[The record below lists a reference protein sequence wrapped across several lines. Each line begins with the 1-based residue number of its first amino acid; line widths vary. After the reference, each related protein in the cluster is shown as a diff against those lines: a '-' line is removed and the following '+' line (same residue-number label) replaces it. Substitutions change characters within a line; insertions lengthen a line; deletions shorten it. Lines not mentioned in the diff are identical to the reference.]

1 MMDYLLIVNSSHE
14 VEDRFLLPRV
24 NQVLGLTELDIASRV
39 FEKHS
44 SATQQEKVKD
54 QAQKAVLAGQ
64 RGG

>member
-1 MMDYLLIVNSSHE
+1 MMDYLLIVKSSHE

-44 SATQQEKVKD
+44 SATHQEKAKE
-54 QAQKAVLAGQ
+54 
-64 RGG
+64 

>member
-1 MMDYLLIVNSSHE
+1 MMDYLLIVKSSHE

-24 NQVLGLTELDIASRV
+24 NQVLGLTELDIASRF

-44 SATQQEKVKD
+44 SATHQEKAKE